1 MQFSVGYVKM
11 EVSHNYSKS
20 RLRSWCVCFM
30 YFIAVKNVVVGGG
43 GGGGG
48 ASLRSRHSFIIPFL
62 AVVPVDYTYRTVYLK
77 K

>member
-1 MQFSVGYVKM
+1 MK
-11 EVSHNYSKS
+11 VSHNYSNS
-20 RLRSWCVCFM
+20 WLRSWCVCFM
-30 YFIAVKNVVVGGG
+30 YFIAVKNVVVVVGGG

-77 K
+77 E